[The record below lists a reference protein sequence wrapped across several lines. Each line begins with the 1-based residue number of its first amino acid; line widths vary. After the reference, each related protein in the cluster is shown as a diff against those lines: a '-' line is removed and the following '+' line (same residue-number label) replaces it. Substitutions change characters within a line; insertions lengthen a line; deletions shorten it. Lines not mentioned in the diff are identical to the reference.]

1 MYHLN
6 QISKMEV
13 TIYTIVFI
21 QSQCSNIIYLH
32 DVNEHACV
40 YTSIIWHYHLAFTK
54 ARSI

>member
-32 DVNEHACV
+32 DVHEHACV
-40 YTSIIWHYHLAFTK
+40 YTSIIWHYH
-54 ARSI
+54 